1 MIRLDGIVM
10 EPQALPV
17 AQASPELS
25 ASNAAAGAV
34 ADAPS
39 CEVWSDSPRGHG
51 PDLRR
56 FAVAVW
62 LLVRDERDLNVD
74 RASVAG
80 RRSVEKRS
88 ELRLGQVLK
97 PLGEKR
103 QTVKR
108 CGEVCDRRRG
118 VGRLGG
124 KRVRDP
130 HRARIVN
137 TALAVALAVRP
148 PSLSSTEPPER
159 GLSLAEPG
167 SDLVLLSEEIPPG
180 IPSGLMET

>member
-62 LLVRDERDLNVD
+62 RTNLVQDDTN
-74 RASVAG
+74 G
-80 RRSVEKRS
+80 RMDAF
-88 ELRLGQVLK
+88 LRG
-97 PLGEKR
+97 
-103 QTVKR
+103 
-108 CGEVCDRRRG
+108 
-118 VGRLGG
+118 
-124 KRVRDP
+124 
-130 HRARIVN
+130 
-137 TALAVALAVRP
+137 
-148 PSLSSTEPPER
+148 
-159 GLSLAEPG
+159 SLAF
-167 SDLVLLSEEIPPG
+167 
-180 IPSGLMET
+180 